1 MKESLFKLLELQV
14 IDKEIDALHQSQTD
28 FPGEIDSLK
37 NELQNA
43 RDQLQTKQ
51 QHTEELEKSRRT
63 LEGDLEVIEED
74 LKKHQDRLYEV
85 KTNKE
90 YDALQLEIEA
100 LQTRK
105 GEHETTILEN
115 IDTSEELK
123 QKLGEDETHFQEI
136 EKVRQERI
144 DELMGKLNS
153 VEKNVRGWKK
163 KRSAIEPHV
172 ERRPL
177 SVYDRIRKVVKGG
190 VAIVPVHKNACGGCY
205 RQLAPQ
211 RMVEVRRGDSILR
224 CENCGR
230 IIVWKEEEE
239 VAA

>member
-1 MKESLFKLLELQV
+1 MRESLFKLLELQE

-28 FPGEIDSLK
+28 FPSEIDSLQ
-37 NELQNA
+37 NELQTA
-43 RDQLQTKQ
+43 RDQLEAKQ
-51 QHTEELEKSRRT
+51 HHSEELEKNRRG
-63 LEGDLEVIEED
+63 LERDLSAIEED

-90 YDALQLEIEA
+90 YDALQNEIAA

-115 IDTSEELK
+115 IETIEELK
-123 QKLGEDETHFQEI
+123 EKLSEDENYYQEI
-136 EKVRQERI
+136 EKDRQDHI
-144 DELMGKLNS
+144 DDLTAKLNS
-153 VEKNVRGWKK
+153 VEENVRGWEK
-163 KRSAIEPHV
+163 KRSAIEPNV

-177 SVYDRIRKVVKGG
+177 SIYNRIRKVVKGG
-190 VAIVPVHKNACGGCY
+190 VAVVPVHKGACGGCY

-211 RMVEVRRGDSILR
+211 RMVEVRRADTILR
-224 CENCGR
+224 CENCRR
-230 IIVWKEEEE
+230 ILVWTEEE

>member
-1 MKESLFKLLELQV
+1 MKESLFRLLDLQE

-43 RDQLQTKQ
+43 RDQLQAKQ
-51 QHTEELEKSRRT
+51 QHTDELEKSRRT
-63 LEGDLEVIEED
+63 LERDLEAIEED

-90 YDALQLEIEA
+90 YDALQIEIES

-105 GEHETTILEN
+105 GEHESTILEN
-115 IDTSEELK
+115 IDTIEELQ
-123 QKLGEDETHFQEI
+123 QKLKEDESHFQEI

-144 DELMGKLNS
+144 DDLMAQLNS
-153 VEKNVRGWKK
+153 VEANVRKWGR
-163 KRSAIEPHV
+163 KRSAIEPDV

-177 SVYDRIRKVVKGG
+177 SVYNRIRKVLKGG
-190 VAIVPVHKNACGGCY
+190 VAIVPVRKDSCGGCY

-211 RMVEVRRGDSILR
+211 RMVEVRRGNSIMR

-230 IIVWKEEEE
+230 IIVWKEEE